1 SNFKAYTGHEPVAL
15 GGEKRIIHMNG
26 RIFDADTGRFMQADP
41 FVQAP
46 SNLQNYNAYSYV
58 LNNPLSYTDPSG
70 YLFKK
75 LGKFVKKHWRSIA
88 AIAAAYYTFGLVEG
102 MLLNSGGMCAFALTS
117 GQMMVAGAAS
127 GFVGGVIGSGTL
139 KGGLTGAATGAAFAG
154 IGSMFDG
161 TGGSFWKTG
170 GAGHLG
176 AHALT
181 GGILADVQ
189 GGNFGHGFWSAGL
202 TKAANVN
209 GMISSAGL
217 EYDIA
222 RIAVAAVIGGTIS
235 ELTGGKFA
243 NGATTAAFA
252 QAYNG
257 NKEAERVRYRK
268 KAKGWRHAE
277 KLETNRQKMLKG
289 QSVIDG
295 AVGAYYDGDNYI
307 GYRKYDVVSVDDSG
321 HWTLTEVKLRDGK
334 VHKYVPFKAYQA
346 ATVYSQ
352 SEFDYK
358 ATDGVT
364 LVGKN
369 IPGGSITLKPGQYS
383 IQWVMMNDVGSAT
396 IFPVSIGNED
406 AMYLNMMRATPYD
419 GKFWD

>member
-1 SNFKAYTGHEPVAL
+1 
-15 GGEKRIIHMNG
+15 G

-46 SNLQNYNAYSYV
+46 NNLQNYNAYSYV

-209 GMISSAGL
+209 GIVGTQQGVEWTTIRVAT
-217 EYDIA
+217 
-222 RIAVAAVIGGTIS
+222 AAVIGGTIS
-235 ELTGGKFA
+235 EITGGKFS
-243 NGATTAAFA
+243 NGAATAAFGQAFNGEKYA
-252 QAYNG
+252 QKVEARNAMFEKVIKKHKEQSLIGYNQG
-257 NKEAERVRYRK
+257 HEELSVAGYIADYEERFLFSETEKYFSHLGPEQTGQDGTYALENTAGGARGKYAVRS
-268 KAKGWRHAE
+268 AIPG
-277 KLETNRQKMLKG
+277 
-289 QSVIDG
+289 V
-295 AVGAYYDGDNYI
+295 DNYT
-307 GYRKYDVVSVDDSG
+307 VVEKIIATSYSGKAVLSYEKFWQAESFAYGVHASDYNAIPVFVISSDRQLFRFMHGQKTLSWSNVDD
-321 HWTLTEVKLRDGK
+321 
-334 VHKYVPFKAYQA
+334 FK
-346 ATVYSQ
+346 
-352 SEFDYK
+352 
-358 ATDGVT
+358 
-364 LVGKN
+364 
-369 IPGGSITLKPGQYS
+369 
-383 IQWVMMNDVGSAT
+383 
-396 IFPVSIGNED
+396 
-406 AMYLNMMRATPYD
+406 
-419 GKFWD
+419 